1 VTRNL
6 PEEALAILGAA
17 PDTDVEIWP
26 GEMPPDRETLLAA
39 VAEADG
45 LLCLLT
51 DRIDSELLDHAP
63 KLKVVSQMA
72 VGYDNI
78 DVPACT
84 ARGVRVGNTPGV
96 LTETTADLAFG
107 LLLATARRI
116 VEADHLLRS
125 GGWETWSPMFLTGPD
140 VHHATIGIIGLGR
153 IGFEMARRAHGFEMP
168 VLYYNRSRNEEAEKA
183 FGARRVELDTLLA
196 ESDFISIHTPLTTE
210 TRHIMGAAEFAKMKR
225 TAVFINTARG
235 PVVDQ
240 NALYE
245 ALRTRQIAAAGID
258 VFEKEP
264 LPADD
269 PLLELENA
277 VLLPHIGSASIATR
291 TKMAALAAEN
301 LVAGLQGR
309 PLPHPVN

>member
-1 VTRNL
+1 
-6 PEEALAILGAA
+6 
-17 PDTDVEIWP
+17 
-26 GEMPPDRETLLAA
+26 
-39 VAEADG
+39 
-45 LLCLLT
+45 
-51 DRIDSELLDHAP
+51 
-63 KLKVVSQMA
+63 
-72 VGYDNI
+72 
-78 DVPACT
+78 
-84 ARGVRVGNTPGV
+84 VRVGNTPGV